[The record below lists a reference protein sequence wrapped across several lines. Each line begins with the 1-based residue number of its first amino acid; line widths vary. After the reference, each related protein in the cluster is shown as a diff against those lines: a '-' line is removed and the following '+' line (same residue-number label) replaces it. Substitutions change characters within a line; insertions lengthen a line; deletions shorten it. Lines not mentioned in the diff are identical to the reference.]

1 MLSRFLLAQLYF
13 EAVSTKM
20 TLKKIKDLLNK
31 LPTGPK
37 NYDHAYGEAMNRI
50 LSHDADQRDLA
61 LQVLSWITW
70 SRRPLSTSELQCGLA
85 VEVGDTELNEENIY
99 RIDDIVLVC
108 AGLVT
113 VEESGTIRLVHYTA
127 QEYLE
132 RTQKQWFPDAQMNI
146 TIICVTY
153 LSFNTF
159 KSGYCQSD
167 NEFEQRLQSHK
178 LYDYA
183 AQNWGY
189 HAREASTL
197 CQGVIEFLQKQ
208 AQVEASSQA
217 LLVKMTYSSD
227 TGYSQKFPRGMTGL
241 HLVAYFGLEAIFQPL
256 VARTQV
262 DVNSK
267 DDRGPTPL
275 LATAGY

>member
-1 MLSRFLLAQLYF
+1 
-13 EAVSTKM
+13 M